1 MKDRNSQHNNTL
13 ATFDITNSTEEQ
25 KKKFIEECM
34 EAYQRTIVQPR
45 QQMLWKELQTY
56 LIGQMK
62 IPKYKFK
69 STEWKK
75 IVKEYADEKQ
85 LTLQWKN

>member
-1 MKDRNSQHNNTL
+1 MITDEEKELVR
-13 ATFDITNSTEEQ
+13 FDITNSTEEQ

-56 LIGQMK
+56 LIEQMK
-62 IPKYKFK
+62 ISKYKFK